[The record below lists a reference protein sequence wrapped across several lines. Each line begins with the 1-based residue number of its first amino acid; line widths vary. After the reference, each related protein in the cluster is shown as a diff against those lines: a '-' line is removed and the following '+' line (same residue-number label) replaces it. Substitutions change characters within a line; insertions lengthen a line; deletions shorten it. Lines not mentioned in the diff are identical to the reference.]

1 MKPIIFPL
9 EPQMQGPTVADL
21 QAALEL
27 LELTI
32 ADAEKTA
39 QRYGASTRQAVRQFQ
54 TAHDLSVTGQVNQA
68 TASVLNNI
76 LAERGVLDDVPSAD
90 PIPPIPDPAPAY
102 TVIGRVLRVNGPPV
116 TGAEVQAFHQ
126 NLRNE
131 ILLGRQRTDDK
142 GFYTIRYD
150 PPQGVSAIDLVVRV
164 NSLETDQEIARS
176 ALICPASRL
185 QVVDVIVGGET
196 YRGFSEFER
205 LTRAV
210 QPHLDGALLVTL
222 TVRDIELLACKST
235 QDALLIAYLV
245 VASRYQQRTD
255 IATAVF
261 YGCFRQGLPTSLPA
275 LLSQQTKV
283 QRHAL
288 KAAVTANI
296 IHAALNPETNTNI
309 LRQLKQAAV
318 NLALEAPEGQAN
330 TSLTSLLST
339 TGLSATDQNAL
350 LTRYALHEGKIED
363 FWAALKQD
371 PSFGPEKTENL
382 QYTLQLGTLAG
393 GYVPLVAELQ
403 AKSLNGEISSLQDL
417 VGLPRQDWLAL
428 VAKTGT
434 PPNTAGETPTDK
446 IRNYAISL
454 QQTLERAFPTQAITT
469 GLSATQPNSDLTT
482 FFNNSP
488 NFVFTSNIDRYLQD
502 NAGSAFTGISNVTAV
517 TQQIKRMQRLYRL
530 TPDVGRVEAIT
541 ALSTAGLSSAQS
553 IVHMGRE
560 QFTKS
565 LGTALGGTS
574 IAESIYAK
582 ADQTTAM
589 ALTIFGQYS
598 TSLNSLTP
606 AVIHTTTTQTT
617 TQTTP
622 TETSIPTWQT
632 LFGSLSFCAC
642 EDCRSVYS
650 PAAYLVDLLEFL
662 KKQPAIEIRNG
673 IPITPKVPEPDG
685 TTRDKNALDV
695 LFENRSD
702 IGDIELSCDNTNTEM
717 PYIDLVN
724 EILENVVARQQLA
737 AQQTTWTAEELRANA
752 EYLNELA
759 YRRLATQVYPRL
771 LPFSLGL
778 AESRT
783 YLRHLG
789 VSFDALMDVLQR
801 RGLAGTDQPA
811 LELAI
816 AFERLGLSPQAAQ
829 IVIGTVSPNHQP
841 WDYWGVTEANW
852 PTALF
857 DVPTFLRQ
865 AEIGYA
871 VLVELLFTRYIN
883 PLRGTII
890 LNPPDLDPLPN
901 FPPGSNLP
909 DLPGLPSGP
918 IPLGISISFSDRCNL
933 TGAKL
938 NRLNET
944 ALDKIHRFLRLQ
956 AALGWTTLELDQAI
970 MALSAEN
977 LTAEFLKQLSQIRQL
992 SDRLTTPIVEMLSW
1006 WSSISTAISGEDS
1019 GEISFYESLFLNNS
1033 ILSPVD
1039 EAFALNQDRSDLENA
1054 GTATIGDHKA
1064 AILAALTVTEADF
1077 SLVLEHEGISDTD
1090 GLTLALLSQLFRN
1103 VSLARSLNFSI
1114 PDFLSMRQLTGRDPF
1129 ATPQATLNFA
1139 DQAEAIAASD
1149 FSVTE
1154 LDYLLRHVYAET
1166 SGIAPIE
1173 SSITLLLDGLGT
1185 ALQAITAENAFVP
1198 DPTGSFTANRLSL
1211 LLTAEDVQTAMQL
1224 LAGDSL
1230 LSEAD
1235 QAAFIDEHF
1244 VTFLDVAEA
1253 KPQLVGAT
1261 ALAQPQARYEYVLQA
1276 LLLHLRK
1283 TLSTQQVVQTLA
1295 DDLGLEVAIATA
1307 LLTEYI
1313 VIPGNPERAA
1323 IDLFLQVVP
1332 DTEYS
1337 AAVLNLYRLL
1347 HKIALVLTKF
1357 AATADELTW
1366 LFDKGPRLGWLNL
1379 TRLPLTELTDATA
1392 IAQSFQ
1398 GWQRLVAI
1406 YQMHDA
1412 HAAGD
1417 ASLFD
1422 VLELAHIPDTREAV
1436 LAELSTVTGWNAD
1449 DLLFLTGADGFDLTY
1464 PLHYRD
1470 ERYLVR
1476 LSEAVALLKRLGLSA
1491 ATVANWRISAD
1502 LGEMSAIA
1510 RDIKSTVKAKYDN
1523 ATWLTV
1529 AAPLKDTLREQQ
1541 RSALVAH
1548 LIAVRPQIADS
1559 SDLYERYLIDVEMN
1573 ACMSTSRI
1581 KQAIGSIQLF
1591 VQRCLMN
1598 LGPDAEISEASAE
1611 QWRWMKNYRV
1621 WEANRKIFL
1630 YPENWIL
1637 PELRDDKSPFFKDLE
1652 NELLQN
1658 EMTEATA
1665 ENALVSYLGKLD
1677 EVANLDVRAI
1687 YHQKEEGDLP
1697 IDILHVVAR
1706 THAVPHVYYYRQLVD
1721 GAYWTAW
1728 EQVNIDIQ
1736 GNHLLAVIWNR
1747 RLYLMWPLFK
1757 EVTIETESTSETP
1770 VESAPCPSLG
1780 DRVHFYISGI
1790 PENDQ
1795 IVSGLE
1801 DTFDANLNSGSYNFH
1816 VKEGMPV
1823 TDADL
1828 AISTLEGKYKDVTV
1842 DVPNFNRA
1850 IDDWLECQRISP
1862 ATTTTTEVIETE
1874 GLEIQLAWSE
1884 YKESAWMAKKVTE
1897 ETLTVS
1903 PIPIRAEEAIFFK
1916 PVITTGG
1923 LTQNETTIPA
1933 ITTREFSSSSSL
1945 QRSIGELIISC
1956 HTTRPQTVLS
1966 HGSFRFT
1973 GCNGRV
1979 VVTTYE
1985 DPTISPTHLFDTSIL
2000 LTNMQFIET
2009 EGIDLPLMLPSSTT
2023 NSAGNWT
2030 GSLEIDNL
2038 TALNKT
2044 PGQFTL
2050 AVPHQYNEYVSQ
2062 DDLFYQDETR
2072 CFHVVPRNQF
2082 DRHTGLLDVNSVSFE
2097 VAAWSTQPNLTE
2109 VEDNRAALRY
2119 PIANGSRQAARK
2131 KLGRTKMSVPGSFDR
2146 TVGQPAI
2153 IQDLLDQS
2161 GIISGTTPNGIILG
2175 TTTLQFPTEK
2185 VFDFNAFFHP
2195 HSCTFFKELNKSG
2208 VDGLM
2213 RRSVQSLSTEFFIST
2228 YDPDLD
2234 TVASYPL
2241 KDVDFAAAG
2250 AYSPYNW
2257 ELFFHAP
2264 LMIAARLSQN
2274 QRFEEAQRW
2283 FHYIFNPTL
2292 RTDNEL
2298 VITGP
2303 ERYWVFY
2310 PFYLDNTPQDINTL
2324 LLELNAGDP
2333 ALEAQVAQWRA
2344 HPFNPHLIARLRPEA
2359 YQKTVV
2365 MKYLDN
2371 LIAWGD
2377 SLFSRDTIES
2387 INEAT
2392 QLYILAADL
2401 LGPKPESL
2409 PATAVEDNQTYNT
2422 LATQLDAF
2430 SNALVEI
2437 EDQIPTTLTSSSAIS
2452 KVPLP
2457 TLAFYFCIPNNDQL
2471 LSYWDTVADRL
2482 FKIRNCMNIEGVV
2495 RQLALFEPPIDPA
2508 LLVAATA
2515 AGVDLSSVLN
2525 DLYAP
2530 LPPYRFQF
2538 ILQKAVEFCGDVRS
2552 LGSALLSA
2560 LVNQDA
2566 EALALLRASHE
2577 KQLLDAA
2584 RQVREKQIEE
2594 ATESLGGL
2602 QTARTMAEAR
2612 RTYYEQLIT
2621 QGLNAQESLNLF
2633 QLESAQILQSVGQ
2646 GYDMAAS
2653 IAFAFPDLTVGPFS
2667 AGATQGGS
2675 NAGNVL
2681 RAYAGFYNFLASI
2694 SSYQAN
2700 RASIKGGYDR
2710 RTQDWQHQ
2718 ADLAVKDTEQID
2730 KQIAAAEIRVAI
2742 AEQELNN
2749 HNQQIEHSQE
2759 VYDFMSGKYTNQTL
2773 YSWMVTQI
2781 SSIYFTS
2788 YQMAYDLAKRAE
2800 KAYQHELGVTT
2811 SFITFGYWDSLKK
2824 GLHSG
2829 ERLNHDLRRL
2839 EMSYL
2844 DQNKRELEITK
2855 PISLLQL
2862 DPSALLTLRETGACD
2877 IHIPEVLFDMDFA
2890 GHYFRRIKAVRLT
2903 IPCVT
2908 GPYTNI
2914 SASLRLTQSWTRR
2927 AVPTDPSLA
2936 PEPDAT
2942 VLPQTAIATS
2952 TANADTGLFEL
2963 NFRDERYLP
2972 FEGAGAI
2979 SSWHLELPQAIRSFD
2994 YDTINDV
3001 VIHLSYSA
3009 RDGGV
3014 SFKQVVNGQLQTAL
3028 NDWKKLLAS
3037 GEKLT
3042 RLFSL
3047 RRDFSA
3053 DWNRF
3058 LAPGTPQTL
3067 TLQLSKQHF
3076 SRFLDYLWE
3085 DTNGDGKPDNRK
3097 PITLHITSVKVYL
3110 DPQRLPPEVA
3120 DISINGKTSTTD
3132 ENNGLSVFDLA
3143 FTGEINNESGL
3154 DLKLTVSDGELQAED
3169 WKDVYLLLS
3178 YEVKVV

>member
-1 MKPIIFPL
+1 MNPIIFPL

-39 QRYGASTRQAVRQFQ
+39 QRYGTSTRQAVRQFQ
-54 TAHDLSVTGQVNQA
+54 TAHDLPVTGQVNQA

-76 LAERGVLDDVPSAD
+76 LAELDVLDNVPGID
-90 PIPPIPDPAPAY
+90 PTPAAAY
-102 TVIGRVLRVNGPPV
+102 TVIGRVLRANGPAI
-116 TGAEVQAFHQ
+116 TGAQVQAFHQ
-126 NLRNE
+126 NLRTE
-131 ILLGRQRTDDK
+131 ILLGSQRTDEK
-142 GFYTIRYD
+142 GFYTIRYN
-150 PPQGVSAIDLVVRV
+150 PPQGISAIDLVVRV

-176 ALICPASRL
+176 ALICPASRM

-205 LTRAV
+205 LTRAI

-222 TVRDIELLACKST
+222 TVRDIELLACKSA
-235 QDALLIAYLV
+235 QDALRIAYLV

-255 IATAVF
+255 VAAAVF
-261 YGCFRQGLPTSLPA
+261 YGFLRRGLPTSLFA

-283 QRHAL
+283 QRTAL
-288 KAAVTANI
+288 KAAITANI
-296 IHAALNPETNTNI
+296 IHAALDPETNNDI
-309 LRQLKQAAV
+309 LRQLKRAAV
-318 NLALEAPEGQAN
+318 NLALEAPEGQEN
-330 TSLTSLLST
+330 TSLTNLLST

-350 LTRYALHEGKIED
+350 LTRYALHEGTIEE
-363 FWAALKQD
+363 FWATLKQE
-371 PSFGPEKTENL
+371 PSFGPERTANL
-382 QYTLQLGTLAG
+382 QYTLQLGSLAG
-393 GYVPLVAELQ
+393 GYVPMVAELQ
-403 AKSLNGEISSLQDL
+403 AKSASGEISSLPDL

-428 VAKTGT
+428 VTKTGT
-434 PPNTAGETPTDK
+434 PPNTAGETPAEQ
-446 IRNYAISL
+446 IRNYATSL
-454 QQTLERAFPTQAITT
+454 QQTLEQAFPTQTITA
-469 GLSATQPNSDLTT
+469 GLRATQPESDLIT
-482 FFNNSP
+482 FFDNSP
-488 NFVFTSNIDRYLQD
+488 NFAFTSNIDRYLQD
-502 NAGSAFTGISNVTAV
+502 NTDTAFTGISDVTAV
-517 TQQIKRMQRLYRL
+517 TKQIKQMQRLYRL
-530 TPDVGRVEAIT
+530 TPDLGRLEAIT
-541 ALSTAGLSSAQS
+541 ALCTAGLNSAQS
-553 IVHMGRE
+553 IVHMGKE
-560 QFTKS
+560 QFTKA
-565 LGTALGGTS
+565 LGTVLGGTS

-582 ADQTTAM
+582 ADQTTAL

-598 TSLNSLTP
+598 TVLNSLTP
-606 AVIHTTTTQTT
+606 AVIHTTTTTNT
-617 TQTTP
+617 TTP
-622 TETSIPTWQT
+622 TEDIPPTWQK

-642 EDCRSVYS
+642 EECRSVYS

-662 KKQPAIEIRNG
+662 KQQPA
-673 IPITPKVPEPDG
+673 TDPDG
-685 TTRDKNALDV
+685 TVRNNKTALDV
-695 LFENRSD
+695 LFENRGD

-724 EILENVVARQQLA
+724 EVLENAVARQQLV

-759 YRRLATQVYPRL
+759 YRRLAIQVYPRL
-771 LPFSLGL
+771 LPFSLWL

-783 YLRHLG
+783 YLGHLG

-801 RGLAGTDQPA
+801 RGLAGVNQPA

-816 AFERLGLSPQAAQ
+816 AFERLGLSPQVTQ
-829 IVIGTVSPNHQP
+829 IVIGIVSPSYQP
-841 WDYWGVTEANW
+841 WDYWGGTQTDW

-865 AEIGYA
+865 AEISYA
-871 VLVELLFTRYIN
+871 ALVELLFTNYIN
-883 PLRGTII
+883 PLRGNII
-890 LNPPDLDPLPN
+890 LDPLPN
-901 FPPGSNLP
+901 
-909 DLPGLPSGP
+909 LPSVP
-918 IPLGISISFSDRCNL
+918 IQVGISISFSDRCNL
-933 TGAKL
+933 EGATL

-970 MALSAEN
+970 TTLAAEN
-977 LTAEFLKQLSQIRQL
+977 LTADFLRQLSQIRHL
-992 SDRLTTPIVEMLSW
+992 SDQLTIPIVELLSW
-1006 WSSISTAISGEDS
+1006 WSAISTAVSSDDS
-1019 GEISFYESLFLNNS
+1019 GEISFYESLFLNNM

-1039 EAFALNQDRSDLENA
+1039 EAFALNQNRSDLENA

-1077 SLVLEHEGISDTD
+1077 SLVLEADGLSDTD

-1103 VSLARSLNFSI
+1103 VSLARSLDLSI
-1114 PDFLSMRQLTGRDPF
+1114 PDFLSIRQLTGRDPF
-1129 ATPQATLNFA
+1129 ANPQAAIAFTA
-1139 DQAEAIAASD
+1139 QAEAIDVSD
-1149 FSVTE
+1149 FSVAE
-1154 LDYLLRHVYAET
+1154 LDYLLRHVYAKT
-1166 SGIAPIE
+1166 SSIAPIE
-1173 SSITLLLDGLGT
+1173 SSITLLLDSIRT
-1185 ALQAITAENAFVP
+1185 ALQTITAENAFVP

-1211 LLTAEDVQTAMQL
+1211 LLTAEEVQIAMQL

-1230 LSEAD
+1230 LSEAE
-1235 QAAFIDEHF
+1235 QEAFIDEHF
-1244 VTFLDVAEA
+1244 APFLNVAEA
-1253 KPQLVGAT
+1253 KPLLVGAT
-1261 ALAQPQARYEYVLQA
+1261 ALAQPQARYGYVLRA
-1276 LLLHLRK
+1276 LLLYLRK

-1295 DDLGLEVAIATA
+1295 DDLGLEVAIAEA
-1307 LLTEYI
+1307 LLTQYM
-1313 VIPGNPERAA
+1313 VIPGNPGRSAVE
-1323 IDLFLQVVP
+1323 LFLAIAP

-1337 AAVLNLYRLL
+1337 EAVLNLYRLL

-1357 AATADELTW
+1357 DTTADELTW
-1366 LFDKGPRLGWLNL
+1366 LFDKGPRLGWLDL
-1379 TRLPLTELTDATA
+1379 TELPLTELTDAAA

-1412 HAAGD
+1412 HASGD

-1502 LGEMSAIA
+1502 LNEMSAIA
-1510 RDIKSTVKAKYDN
+1510 RDIKSTVKAKYNN

-1529 AAPLKDTLREQQ
+1529 AVPLKDTLREQQ

-1548 LIAVRPQIADS
+1548 LIATRPQIADS

-1581 KQAIGSIQLF
+1581 KQAISSVQLF

-1598 LGPDAEISEASAE
+1598 LGPDAEISEASAK
-1611 QWRWMKNYRV
+1611 QWQWMKNYRV

-1665 ENALVSYLGKLD
+1665 ENALIGYLGKLD
-1677 EVANLDVRAI
+1677 EVANLDVRSL

-1728 EQVNIDIQ
+1728 EQVNVDIQ
-1736 GNHLLAVIWNR
+1736 GDHLLAVVWNR

-1757 EVTIETESTSETP
+1757 ELDATEVCKPLVDMVAETFPDIVDTEFWNKGGAESGTVFLESYFEAEFEDLLNAGDFPESNLIEMMLEWLNLLLKNTSTQLSFTE
-1770 VESAPCPSLG
+1770 VEALVDDWFWCRSS
-1780 DRVHFYISGI
+1780 S
-1790 PENDQ
+1790 NDQ
-1795 IVSGLE
+1795 K
-1801 DTFDANLNSGSYNFH
+1801 N
-1816 VKEGMPV
+1816 
-1823 TDADL
+1823 
-1828 AISTLEGKYKDVTV
+1828 
-1842 DVPNFNRA
+1842 
-1850 IDDWLECQRISP
+1850 W
-1862 ATTTTTEVIETE
+1862 
-1874 GLEIQLAWSE
+1874 EIQLAWSE
-1884 YKESAWMAKKVTE
+1884 YKEGAWTAKKVTE
-1897 ETLTVS
+1897 ETLTVA
-1903 PIPIRAEEAIFFK
+1903 PIPIRSEEAIFFK

-1923 LTQNETTIPA
+1923 LIRNETTIPD

-1945 QRSIGELIISC
+1945 ARSIGELIISC

-1985 DPTISPTHLFDTSIL
+1985 DPIISPTHLFDASIS
-2000 LTNMQFIET
+2000 LTNMQFIED

-2030 GSLEIDNL
+2030 GSLDIDNL

-2050 AVPHQYNEYVSQ
+2050 AVPAQYNEYVSQ

-2072 CFHVVPRNQF
+2072 CFHVVPRDQF
-2082 DRHTGLLDVNSVSFE
+2082 DRYNGLQDSDLISFE
-2097 VAAWSTQPNLTE
+2097 VTARSTQPNLTE

-2119 PIANGSRQAARK
+2119 PIANGSRRAVRK
-2131 KLGRTKMSVPGSFDR
+2131 KLGRARTSAPASFD
-2146 TVGQPAI
+2146 TTAGQPAI

-2161 GIISGTTPNGIILG
+2161 GIIISGTIPNGSIFG

-2185 VFDFNAFFHP
+2185 VFDFNAFSHP
-2195 HSCTFFKELNKSG
+2195 HSCTFFKELNRSG

-2213 RRSVQSLSTEFFIST
+2213 RRSVQALSTEFFIST
-2228 YDPDLD
+2228 YDPDLT
-2234 TVASYPL
+2234 TVSSYPL
-2241 KDVDFAAAG
+2241 KDVDFAATG
-2250 AYSPYNW
+2250 AYSSYNW

-2292 RTDNEL
+2292 QTDKS
-2298 VITGP
+2298 VVTGP

-2310 PFYLDNTPQDINTL
+2310 PFYLDNTPQDINEL
-2324 LLELNAGDP
+2324 LLQLNAGDP
-2333 ALEAQVAQWRA
+2333 ALEAQVAQWRE

-2377 SLFSRDTIES
+2377 SLFSRDTIEA

-2392 QLYILAADL
+2392 QLYILAGNL
-2401 LGPKPESL
+2401 LGARPESL

-2422 LATQLDAF
+2422 LSAQLDAF

-2437 EDQIPTTLTSSSAIS
+2437 EDQFPVTLTYSSQTSN
-2452 KVPLP
+2452 VPLP

-2471 LSYWDTVADRL
+2471 LGYWDTVADRL

-2515 AGVDLSSVLN
+2515 AGIDLSSVLN

-2552 LGSALLSA
+2552 LGSSLLSA
-2560 LVNQDA
+2560 LANQDA
-2566 EALALLRASHE
+2566 EELALLRASHE
-2577 KQLLDAA
+2577 KQVVESI
-2584 RQVREKQIEE
+2584 QQIREKQVEE
-2594 ATESLGGL
+2594 ANQTLESLQEGRGISEIR
-2602 QTARTMAEAR
+2602 QTH
-2612 RTYYEQLIT
+2612 YQQLLSS
-2621 QGLNAQESLNLF
+2621 GLNPQENLNLVH
-2633 QLESAQILQSVGQ
+2633 LSMAQKLQSLAHEYEIRAAKSFKIPDVSISTGSVGTSFGGSFLGNIDRANAISFQ
-2646 GYDMAAS
+2646 FFAS
-2653 IAFAFPDLTVGPFS
+2653 IE
-2667 AGATQGGS
+2667 
-2675 NAGNVL
+2675 
-2681 RAYAGFYNFLASI
+2681 
-2694 SSYQAN
+2694 SYQAN
-2700 RASIKGGYDR
+2700 LASITGGYDR
-2710 RTQDWQHQ
+2710 RKQEWEHQ
-2718 ADLAVKDTEQID
+2718 VDLATKELEQID
-2730 KQIAAAEIRVAI
+2730 KQIAAAAIRVAI

-2749 HNQQIEHSQE
+2749 HNQQIEHAQE
-2759 VYDFMSGKYTNQTL
+2759 VYDFMSGKYTNQDL

-2829 ERLNHDLRRL
+2829 ELLNHDLRRM
-2839 EMSYL
+2839 EMSHL
-2844 DQNKRELEITK
+2844 NQNKRELEITK

-2862 DPSALLTLRETGACD
+2862 DPSALLTLRETGSCD

-2890 GHYFRRIKAVRLT
+2890 GHYFRRIKAVRVT
-2903 IPCVT
+2903 IPCIT

-2914 SASLRLTQSWTRR
+2914 SATLRLTKSWTRR
-2927 AVPTDPSLA
+2927 AVPTDPVPA

-2942 VLPQTAIATS
+2942 LLPVSAIATS
-2952 TANADTGLFEL
+2952 TGSADTGMFEL

-2994 YDTINDV
+2994 YNTISDV

-3009 RDGGV
+3009 RDGGE
-3014 SFKQVVNGQLQTAL
+3014 SFKQAVNLQLMTAL
-3028 NDWKKLLAS
+3028 NDWKKLLIDDITLS
-3037 GEKLT
+3037 
-3042 RLFSL
+3042 RLFGL
-3047 RRDFSA
+3047 RQEFSA

-3058 LAPGTPQTL
+3058 FSNAGQPQSL
-3067 TLQLSKQHF
+3067 TLHLSKQHF
-3076 SRFLDYLWE
+3076 PRHLDYFWE
-3085 DTNGDGKPDNRK
+3085 DTNSDGKPDNQK
-3097 PITLHITSVKVYL
+3097 PITLHITSVKAYL
-3110 DPQRLPPEVA
+3110 DPNGELP
-3120 DISINGKTSTTD
+3120 SIGGIQLNNNSAETSGIDSET
-3132 ENNGLSVFDLA
+3132 GLTVFDFA
-3143 FTGEINNESGL
+3143 FTGEITNDSAI
-3154 DLKLTVSDGELQAED
+3154 DLTLTVSDVELRGED
-3169 WKDVYLLLS
+3169 WKNIYFLLK
-3178 YEVKVV
+3178 YEVKDI

>member
-9 EPQMQGPTVADL
+9 EPQMQGPTVVDL

-54 TAHDLSVTGQVNQA
+54 TAHSLPVTGQVNQA

-76 LAERGVLDDVPSAD
+76 LAERGVLDDVPSID
-90 PIPPIPDPAPAY
+90 PIPPTPNPAPVPAY
-102 TVIGRVLRVNGPPV
+102 TVIGRVLRANGPPV
-116 TGAEVQAFHQ
+116 TGAQVQAFHQ

-131 ILLGRQRTDDK
+131 ILLGRQLTDAK

-164 NSLETDQEIARS
+164 NSLETDQAIARS

-222 TVRDIELLACKST
+222 TVRDIELLACKSA

-255 IATAVF
+255 IAAAVF
-261 YGCFRQGLPTSLPA
+261 YGCFRRGLPTSLPA

-283 QRHAL
+283 QRNAL
-288 KAAVTANI
+288 RAAVTANI
-296 IHAALNPETNTNI
+296 IHAALDPETNNNI

-318 NLALEAPEGQAN
+318 NLALEAPEGQEN
-330 TSLTSLLST
+330 TSLTGLLST
-339 TGLSATDQNAL
+339 TGLSATNQNDL
-350 LTRYALHEGKIED
+350 LTRYALHQGTIEE

-371 PSFGPEKTENL
+371 PSFGPERTANL
-382 QYTLQLGTLAG
+382 QYTLQLGALAG
-393 GYVPLVAELQ
+393 GYVPMVAELQ
-403 AKSLNGEISSLQDL
+403 AKSVSGEISSLPDL

-434 PPNTAGETPTDK
+434 PPNTIGETPAEQ
-446 IRNYAISL
+446 IRNYATSL
-454 QQTLERAFPTQAITT
+454 QQTLERAFPTQAITA
-469 GLSATQPNSDLTT
+469 GLRATQPNSDLTT
-482 FFNNSP
+482 FFANSST
-488 NFVFTSNIDRYLQD
+488 FAFTNNIDRYLQD
-502 NAGSAFTGISNVTAV
+502 NADTAFTGISDVPAV
-517 TQQIKRMQRLYRL
+517 TQQIKRLQRLYRL
-530 TPDVGRVEAIT
+530 TPDVGRLDAIT
-541 ALSTAGLSSAQS
+541 ALSTAGLNSAQS
-553 IVHMGRE
+553 IVHRGKE
-560 QFTKS
+560 QFIKS

-574 IAESIYAK
+574 IAESIYAQ
-582 ADQTTAM
+582 ADQTTAL

-617 TQTTP
+617 TS
-622 TETSIPTWQT
+622 ETSIPTWQT

-642 EDCRSVYS
+642 EECRSVYS
-650 PAAYLVDLLEFL
+650 PAAYLIDLLQFL
-662 KKQPAIEIRNG
+662 KQQPV
-673 IPITPKVPEPDG
+673 TDPDG
-685 TTRDKNALDV
+685 TVRDDKTALDV
-695 LFENRSD
+695 LFENRGD

-724 EILENVVARQQLA
+724 EVLENAVARQQLA

-759 YRRLATQVYPRL
+759 YRRLALEVYPRL
-771 LPFSLGL
+771 LPFSLWL

-783 YLRHLG
+783 YLGHLD

-801 RGLAGTDQPA
+801 RGLAGVNQPA

-841 WDYWGVTEANW
+841 WDYWGITQADW

-865 AEIGYA
+865 AEISYA
-871 VLVELLFTRYIN
+871 ALVELLFTNYIN
-883 PLRGTII
+883 PLRGIII
-890 LNPPDLDPLPN
+890 LNPPALDPLPN
-901 FPPGSNLP
+901 FPPGPGSNLP
-909 DLPGLPSGP
+909 DFPDLPSGP
-918 IPLGISISFSDRCNL
+918 VGISISFSDRCNL
-933 TGAKL
+933 TGATL

-944 ALDKIHRFLRLQ
+944 ALGKIHRFLRLQ

-970 MALSAEN
+970 TALSAEN
-977 LTAEFLKQLSQIRQL
+977 LTAEFLRQLSQIRQL
-992 SDRLTTPIVEMLSW
+992 RDQLTTPIVEMLSW
-1006 WSSISTAISGEDS
+1006 WSAISRAVISEDS
-1019 GEISFYESLFLNNS
+1019 SEVSFYESLFLNNS
-1033 ILSPVD
+1033 ILNPVD
-1039 EAFALNQDRSDLENA
+1039 EAFALNQNRSDLANA
-1054 GTATIGDHKA
+1054 GTAAIGDHKA
-1064 AILAALTVTEADF
+1064 AILAALTLTEADF
-1077 SLVLEHEGISDTD
+1077 SLVLEQEGISDTD
-1090 GLTLALLSQLFRN
+1090 GLTLALLSQLFRT
-1103 VSLARSLNFSI
+1103 VSLARSLNLSI
-1114 PDFLSMRQLTGRDPF
+1114 PDFLSIRQLTGRDPF
-1129 ATPQATLNFA
+1129 ANPQAALDFA
-1139 DQAEAIAASD
+1139 AQAEAIAASD
-1149 FSVTE
+1149 FSVAE
-1154 LDYLLRHVYAET
+1154 LDYLLRHVYTET

-1185 ALQAITAENAFVP
+1185 ALQAITAENAFVS

-1211 LLTAEDVQTAMQL
+1211 LLTAEEVQIAMRL

-1235 QAAFIDEHF
+1235 QGAFIDEHF
-1244 VTFLDVAEA
+1244 ALFLDVAEA

-1261 ALAQPQARYEYVLQA
+1261 ALAQPQARYEYVLRA

-1295 DDLGLEVAIATA
+1295 VDLRLDVAISEA
-1307 LLTEYI
+1307 LLTQYI

-1323 IDLFLQVVP
+1323 VDLFLQVAP
-1332 DTEYS
+1332 DTAYS
-1337 AAVLNLYRLL
+1337 EAVLNLYRLL

-1357 AATADELTW
+1357 ATTADELTW
-1366 LFDKGPRLGWLNL
+1366 LFDKGPRLGWLDL
-1379 TRLPLTELTDATA
+1379 TKLPLTVLTDAAA

-1406 YQMHDA
+1406 YQLHDA

-1417 ASLFD
+1417 ASLFH
-1422 VLELAHIPDTREAV
+1422 VLELADIPETREAV
-1436 LAELSTVTGWNAD
+1436 LTELSTLTGWNYG
-1449 DLLFLTGADGFDLTY
+1449 DLNFLTGSDGFDLTY
-1464 PLHYRD
+1464 PMHYRD
-1470 ERYLVR
+1470 GRYLVR
-1476 LSEAVALLKRLGLSA
+1476 LDEAVALLKRLGLSA

-1548 LIAVRPQIADS
+1548 LIAASPQIADS

-1581 KQAIGSIQLF
+1581 KQAISSVQLF

-1611 QWRWMKNYRV
+1611 QWQWMKNYRV

-1665 ENALVSYLGKLD
+1665 ENALVGYLGKLD
-1677 EVANLDVRAI
+1677 EVANLDVRAL

-1706 THAVPHVYYYRQLVD
+1706 THSTPHIYHYRQLVD

-1728 EQVNIDIQ
+1728 EQVNVDIQ
-1736 GNHLLAVIWNR
+1736 GDHLLAVAWNR
-1747 RLYLMWPLFK
+1747 RFYLMWPLFN

-1770 VESAPCPSLG
+1770 VESEPCPSLG
-1780 DRVHFYISGI
+1780 DRVHFYFFQI
-1790 PENDQ
+1790 PEEDE
-1795 IVSGLE
+1795 IISGLE

-1816 VKEGMPV
+1816 ANEGGIV

-1828 AISTLEGKYKDVTV
+1828 AISALEGKYKDVTV

-1850 IDDWLECQRISP
+1850 IDDWLECQRTLP

-1884 YKESAWMAKKVTE
+1884 YKEGAWTAKKVAE

-1903 PIPIRAEEAIFFK
+1903 PIPNRSEKAIFLK
-1916 PVITTGG
+1916 PVITG
-1923 LTQNETTIPA
+1923 LIENATIPDT
-1933 ITTREFSSSSSL
+1933 TTRTVSVSSSL
-1945 QRSIGELIISC
+1945 LSVGELLISC
-1956 HTTRPQTVLS
+1956 YTTRPQAVLS
-1966 HGSFRFT
+1966 HGFFRFT

-1985 DPTISPTHLFDTSIL
+1985 DPIISPTHLFDASISI
-2000 LTNMQFIET
+2000 TNMQLVED
-2009 EGIDLPLMLPSSTT
+2009 EGIDLPLVLPSSTT
-2023 NSAGNWT
+2023 TSAGNWT
-2030 GSLEIDNL
+2030 ESLDVDNL

-2050 AVPHQYNEYVSQ
+2050 AVPAQYNEYVSQ
-2062 DDLFYQDETR
+2062 DDLFYQDETQ
-2072 CFHVVPRNQF
+2072 CFHVVPRDQF
-2082 DRHTGLLDVNSVSFE
+2082 ILYTGLQDADLVSFE
-2097 VAAWSTQPNLTE
+2097 VTARSTQAKT
-2109 VEDNRAALRY
+2109 
-2119 PIANGSRQAARK
+2119 
-2131 KLGRTKMSVPGSFDR
+2131 SVQGSFDT
-2146 TVGQPAI
+2146 TVGQSAI

-2161 GIISGTTPNGIILG
+2161 GIITSGTTPNGTTFG

-2185 VFDFNAFFHP
+2185 VFDFNAFSHP
-2195 HSCTFFKELNKSG
+2195 HICTFFKELNRSG

-2213 RRSVQSLSTEFFIST
+2213 QRSVQSLSTEFFIST
-2228 YDPDLD
+2228 YDPDLT

-2241 KDVDFAAAG
+2241 KDIDFADAG

-2292 RTDNEL
+2292 RADESI
-2298 VITGP
+2298 VTGP

-2310 PFYLDNTPQDINTL
+2310 PFYLDNTPQDINEL
-2324 LLELNAGDP
+2324 LLQLNAGDP
-2333 ALEAQVAQWRA
+2333 ALEVQVAQWRE

-2377 SLFSRDTIES
+2377 SLFSQDTIES

-2401 LGPKPESL
+2401 LGPRPESL

-2422 LATQLDAF
+2422 LAAQLDTF

-2437 EDQIPTTLTSSSAIS
+2437 EDQIPATLTPSSTTSN
-2452 KVPLP
+2452 VPLP

-2552 LGSALLSA
+2552 LGGALLSA
-2560 LVNQDA
+2560 LANQDA

-2584 RQVREKQIEE
+2584 RQVREQQVEE

-2602 QTARTMAEAR
+2602 QTARIIAEAR

-2621 QGLNAQESLNLF
+2621 QGLNDQESLNLF

-2646 GYDMAAS
+2646 VYDMGAS
-2653 IAFAFPDLTVGPFS
+2653 IAFAFPDVTVSPTASGS
-2667 AGATQGGS
+2667 TQGGS

-2700 RASIKGGYDR
+2700 RASIKGSYDR

-2730 KQIAAAEIRVAI
+2730 KQISAAAIRVAI
-2742 AEQELNN
+2742 AAQELNN
-2749 HNQQIEHSQE
+2749 HNQQIEHAQE
-2759 VYDFMSGKYTNQTL
+2759 IYDFMSGKYTNQDL

-2811 SFITFGYWDSLKK
+2811 AFITFGYWDSLKK

-2829 ERLNHDLRRL
+2829 ELLNHDLRRM

-2862 DPSALLTLRETGACD
+2862 DPSALLTLRETGSCD

-2903 IPCVT
+2903 IPCVA

-2927 AVPTDPSLA
+2927 AVPTDPALA

-2952 TANADTGLFEL
+2952 TANADTGLFDL

-2994 YDTINDV
+2994 YDTITDV
-3001 VIHLSYSA
+3001 VIHISYSA
-3009 RDGGV
+3009 RDGGE
-3014 SFKQVVNGQLQTAL
+3014 SFKQAVNTQLITAL
-3028 NDWKKLLAS
+3028 NDWKKLLIDDNVTLA
-3037 GEKLT
+3037 

-3047 RRDFSA
+3047 RQEFSA

-3058 LAPGTPQTL
+3058 FSDTGQPQAL
-3067 TLQLSKQHF
+3067 TLHLSKQHF
-3076 SRFLDYLWE
+3076 PRQLDYLWE
-3085 DTNGDGKPDNRK
+3085 DTNGDGKPDNQN
-3097 PITLHITSVKVYL
+3097 PIALHITSIKVYL
-3110 DPQRLPPEVA
+3110 DPQGELP
-3120 DISINGKTSTTD
+3120 SIGEIQLNNNSAKTQEIDSET
-3132 ENNGLSVFDLA
+3132 GLTVFDFA
-3143 FTGEINNESGL
+3143 FTGEITNDSAI
-3154 DLKLTVSDGELQAED
+3154 DLTLTVSGVILQDED
-3169 WKDVYLLLS
+3169 WKNIYVLLN
-3178 YEVKVV
+3178 YEVVA